1 MARTPE
7 SELPDHRRQRSPTPS
22 TSGPVPGAQFGP
34 PGLGNAANLER
45 MWGGR
50 PGLGFGPG
58 RADVGNSALVESL
71 GSTGSSVAATEVSSD
86 VASSASTDSA
96 TTEVAPPR
104 AQPLSVGGTL
114 KEGSEG
120 ADVDA
125 LQATLDVPMTGCF
138 DAATKAA
145 VIAFQTSHKL
155 KPDGIAGNRTLTA
168 MGLRNAPTAATGA
181 ARKAAPSATAA
192 PAAPAATAKQP
203 AAPGAPGSDIPAWAQ
218 RPNVSGT
225 LKEGSEGPDV
235 EELQAAL
242 NIPVTGKFDAATKAA
257 VVTYQVANKL
267 GKDGVAGRGTL
278 TKLGLR
284 DELRSKSHADTA
296 FIPKYRATAYSE
308 SDMYRT
314 KSDPYAV
321 GAITKP
327 SQEDDDGG
335 KTYGT
340 YQFESYVYKDGSK
353 AKDSKV
359 SGSTVLRFVN
369 WADNPYRA
377 QLAAVVKEHGV
388 ASEEFDTLWTSL
400 TTAENKAFGQA
411 QERFLEH
418 DVAAKVTGFFDAA
431 KVPASLRK
439 DPDLY
444 DVVVGTLNQYGGLAT
459 TISAEVAKKLAVMKA
474 PTAADVGRA
483 IQDIKEPKVEANFRS
498 SPKAWQGIHDRIAR
512 ERAMFDT

>member
-1 MARTPE
+1 M
-7 SELPDHRRQRSPTPS
+7 PDHRRQRSPTPS
-22 TSGPVPGAQFGP
+22 ASGPSLGPATGLPAGPGFGP
-34 PGLGNAANLER
+34 PGLGNAANMER
-45 MWGGR
+45 LSGGR
-50 PGLGFGPG
+50 AGGGVGPG
-58 RADVGNSALVESL
+58 RADVGNAALVESL
-71 GSTGSSVAATEVSSD
+71 GSTGPSVAPAEITGAVAPAASTDPAATEV
-86 VASSASTDSA
+86 
-96 TTEVAPPR
+96 APAR
-104 AQPLSVGGTL
+104 AQPLFVGGTL

-120 ADVDA
+120 ADVEA

-145 VIAFQTSHKL
+145 VIAFQNSHKL
-155 KPDGIAGNRTLTA
+155 KPDGIAGSRTLTA
-168 MGLRNAPTAATGA
+168 MGLRNAPTSATGA
-181 ARKAAPSATAA
+181 AQKAPPPAAA
-192 PAAPAATAKQP
+192 PAAPAAAAKQP
-203 AAPGAPGSDIPAWAQ
+203 SASGATGSDTPAWAQ

-235 EELQAAL
+235 EALQAAL

-284 DELRSKSHADTA
+284 DELRSKSHTDTA

-359 SGSTVLRFVN
+359 SGSTLLRFVN
-369 WADNPYRA
+369 WADNPYKA
-377 QLAAVVKEHGV
+377 QLAAVVKAHGI

-400 TTAENKAFGQA
+400 TTTDNKAFGQA

-418 DVAAKVTGFFDAA
+418 DVAAKVTEFFEAA

-444 DVVVGTLNQYGGLAT
+444 DLAMGTINQYGALLG
-459 TISAEVAKKLAVMKA
+459 TIEAGVAKKLAPLKA

-483 IQDIKEPKVEANFRS
+483 IQDVKEPNVEANFRS
-498 SPKAWQGIHDRIAR
+498 SPNAWEGVHERITR
-512 ERAMFDT
+512 ERALFDA